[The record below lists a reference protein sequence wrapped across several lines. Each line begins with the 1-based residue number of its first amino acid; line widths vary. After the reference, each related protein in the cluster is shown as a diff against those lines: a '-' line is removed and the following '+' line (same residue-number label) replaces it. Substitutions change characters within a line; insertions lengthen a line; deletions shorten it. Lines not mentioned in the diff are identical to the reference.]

1 MLWLALR
8 FPSLPLETFTRGV
21 AAPGPLAVA
30 SSPGAHAG
38 IVACNSRARGC
49 GVRPGMPVVAA
60 SALAT
65 DLRIL
70 ARDPAAERAA
80 LERIAAGA
88 IQFSPTVS
96 IASGAGV
103 LPEVLLEIEGSLK
116 IFGGLTRLWQRV
128 EQELENQG
136 YTFSLACAPTPL
148 AAQFFTR
155 AGLPVRIQ
163 HGDALRAGIAQL
175 SVDVLGLPPGSDAL
189 LADIGACT
197 IGACLKLPR
206 AGLARRMGQE
216 LLATLDRALGHIPDP
231 RPAFVP
237 PAGFA
242 ATLQLPAPVEE
253 AGALLF
259 AFRRLL
265 ADLCGFLAATGKGA
279 QRLHFRLAHEGRN
292 DTCFELNLATAT
304 RDAGHLVAVLRE
316 RLERLALSSPATGIS
331 LKAVLLTPL
340 AARNLTLL
348 PDARE
353 QAETIVRL
361 IERLRARLG
370 ENAVHGLDTVAD
382 HRPEHAWRTDASVG
396 QAHGPGAS
404 DRGAWLPLSRP
415 LWVLHAP
422 RPLADMNGRPQQD
435 GPLALIAGPEL
446 IESGWWDDNDIA
458 REYFVA
464 RNSAQSLLWIYR
476 ECRAGGGWFLHGFF
490 A

>member
-8 FPSLPLETFTRGV
+8 FPSLPLEIFARAV
-21 AAPGPLAVA
+21 ASSGPLAVA
-30 SSPGAHAG
+30 SSPGANAD
-38 IVACNSRARGC
+38 IVACNARARSR
-49 GVRPGMPVVAA
+49 GVRPGMPVAAA
-60 SALAT
+60 SALTT
-65 DLRIL
+65 DLGIL
-70 ARDPAAERAA
+70 TRDPAGERAA
-80 LERIAAGA
+80 LARIAAGA

-96 IASGAGV
+96 IAPGAGMA
-103 LPEVLLEIEGSLK
+103 PEVLLEIGGSLK
-116 IFGGLTRLWQRV
+116 IFGGLTRLWKQV

-148 AAQFFTR
+148 AAQFFAR

-175 SVDVLGLPPGSDAL
+175 PIDVLGLPAESSTL

-197 IGACLKLPR
+197 IGACLRLPR

-216 LLATLDRALGHIPDP
+216 LLAALDRALGHIPDP
-231 RPAFVP
+231 RQAFVP

-242 ATLQLPAPVEE
+242 ATLQLPAPVAE

-259 AFRRLL
+259 ASRRLL

-279 QRLHFRLAHEGRN
+279 QRLHFSLAHEGRD

-316 RLERLALSSPATGIS
+316 RLERLALPSPATAIR
-331 LKAVLLTPL
+331 LKAVLLAPL
-340 AARNLTLL
+340 AARNLALL
-348 PDARE
+348 PDERE

-361 IERLRARLG
+361 VERLRARLG

-382 HRPEHAWRTDASVG
+382 HRPEYAWRTDAGVG
-396 QAHGPGAS
+396 QAREPGTS

-422 RPLADMNGRPQQD
+422 RPLPAIDDKPQQD
-435 GPLALIAGPEL
+435 GPLELIAGPEL

-464 RNSAQSLLWIYR
+464 RNPAQSLLWIYR
-476 ECRAGGGWFLHGFF
+476 ERRAGGGWYLHGYF